1 MEDIF
6 IGAHGQFKVEKNG
19 IQNYDFIHK
28 HRNMQMDMSP
38 GVTESLTK
46 QTNVVNNL

>member
-6 IGAHGQFKVEKNG
+6 IGAHGQFVVEKNG

-28 HRNMQMDMSP
+28 HQNMQMGMSP
-38 GVTESLTK
+38 GVSESLAK
-46 QTNVVNNL
+46 QTNVDNNL